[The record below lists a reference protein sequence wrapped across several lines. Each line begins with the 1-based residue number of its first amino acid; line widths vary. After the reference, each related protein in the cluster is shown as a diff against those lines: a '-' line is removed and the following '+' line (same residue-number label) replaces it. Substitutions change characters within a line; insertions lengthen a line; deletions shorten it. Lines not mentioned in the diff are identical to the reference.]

1 MAPDSM
7 GTRSTSSRSYLCF
20 VRGDLPR
27 AGLLSEYDALSDLS
41 DYVTDSGGEEVSPSS
56 SPRGGSVDM
65 LSPRYHNGAGAVAA
79 GAGGALLVGD
89 SSSSG
94 GAQVS
99 VSAGSVDFAL
109 IGDARMVSG
118 DNMGRDSPFQDVVL
132 RAPRNYQQR
141 SRRAGTGTRRHA
153 PTREAH
159 RRRHSGG
166 SVGDGRA
173 DAAWGLPDEG
183 NSIRPVYSATPI
195 ADLAERLA
203 EVALEHGTSELR
215 GANYLDQLRNIVGE
229 ESESE
234 DEQHQQQHQ
243 QQQKQQEQQQE
254 QQEQEGLQQ
263 QERHSIDS
271 GARTTF
277 TTSDPPILGRSRST
291 DYNRVQPPPFRET
304 TADEAARKHNARQK
318 RDMSA
323 LGVDL
328 STDRRR
334 RILLTG
340 SKTSRLL
347 QPETMARASILPQT
361 RSSSQPATPVA
372 AASRQPRAST
382 MMAVHSVGDTA
393 EHDTQEF
400 EEPTS
405 LPPTGSIGRSLR
417 RPSPPQPIMPSVTA
431 VAADSVESHPQ
442 VQQQQT
448 IMERRGGEPVT
459 GLVVPSGDS
468 SSSSSAQPTPFGSPF
483 PVQTTS
489 PAVEKLEQAHETVVE
504 HIHAVATAPGG
515 LYAMDTHDLAMS
527 ISQGGDGRAMQ
538 RSVTDPSLVDF
549 CDADGDVQFIL
560 KVEANLKH
568 LADGIQGALNVC
580 LSPYHSDGNYGCAVA
595 LDSALQNAFQE
606 YIRYAKE
613 AMAEGFDE
621 GALALTTADEIMI
634 PCLNQLADAFG
645 NYANA
650 PEQIAFYAAIPLS
663 DAEGI
668 SENFMLDAVD
678 VIERFRSMIYSKTD
692 FIPVVL
698 WRRVLREKL
707 PADRMDKVDELRSHV
722 ARHILEF
729 CLRLDPG
736 SAGAK
741 KFQNSSR
748 WQAWLRSAEL
758 HVLRSLRAES
768 NIPYARTAEDDSL
781 YATVEK
787 VWKRLK
793 LKYAEESMRCSG
805 DVPSHLEG
813 DEISYEFIKLQDVIG
828 SGSFG
833 TVRLARW
840 PAMMPDCDGK
850 LKTLVVKLFDT
861 HFERYKESFSNEV
874 EKLSRFRHPNIIAY
888 YGFVQKPPGILME
901 YGGPSLYEAL
911 ADKRGM
917 DKVLPNGQSKAKFAQ
932 HYKIARLTK
941 LYDSLSIH
949 DQASGFF
956 HRLHIAYQVA
966 LALGYLSAKGYVH
979 RDVKSSNVLLSAQS
993 MVEHACHYGFDSF
1006 TAKLCDFGMCARSP
1020 FVGQSDRR
1028 YSPYCASPESVIDHE
1043 QCTEMSDVFNFGVM
1057 LWELLVDG
1065 LKPWQWC
1072 SSSIPVLH
1080 LKANETSRCSLP
1092 LPQRAA
1098 EWANL
1103 LADGAESSLPS
1114 SVAPPS
1120 GEIKMHPC
1128 YYWIRSRDN
1137 NAQPSEDLKD
1147 NFKKTVGEYAK
1158 LLNRCQERKS
1168 QDRPPIRK
1176 VLEALNA
1183 YRENVSKINKLHSR
1197 RLRDAREAQPMS
1209 VAPAPSN
1216 PASVAA
1222 PAPDMS

>member
-79 GAGGALLVGD
+79 GAAAGGAVAAAAGGALLVGD
-89 SSSSG
+89 
-94 GAQVS
+94 
-99 VSAGSVDFAL
+99 AL

-153 PTREAH
+153 PTREERGH

-166 SVGDGRA
+166 SPADSVGDGRA

-215 GANYLDQLRNIVGE
+215 GARNYLDQLRNIVGE

-271 GARTTF
+271 GARPSTTTTF
-277 TTSDPPILGRSRST
+277 TTSDPPILERSRSA

-372 AASRQPRAST
+372 TASRQPRAST
-382 MMAVHSVGDTA
+382 MMAVQSVGDTA
-393 EHDTQEF
+393 EHDTQGF
-400 EEPTS
+400 EESTS

-417 RPSPPQPIMPSVTA
+417 RP
-431 VAADSVESHPQ
+431 
-442 VQQQQT
+442 T

-483 PVQTTS
+483 PVQNTS

-527 ISQGGDGRAMQ
+527 VSQGGDGRAMQ

-613 AMAEGFDE
+613 AMNEGFDE

-678 VIERFRSMIYSKTD
+678 VIERFRSLIYSKTD

-741 KFQNSSR
+741 KF
-748 WQAWLRSAEL
+748 EKT
-758 HVLRSLRAES
+758 RA
-768 NIPYARTAEDDSL
+768 
-781 YATVEK
+781 
-787 VWKRLK
+787 
-793 LKYAEESMRCSG
+793 
-805 DVPSHLEG
+805 
-813 DEISYEFIKLQDVIG
+813 
-828 SGSFG
+828 
-833 TVRLARW
+833 
-840 PAMMPDCDGK
+840 DG
-850 LKTLVVKLFDT
+850 
-861 HFERYKESFSNEV
+861 R
-874 EKLSRFRHPNIIAY
+874 
-888 YGFVQKPPGILME
+888 
-901 YGGPSLYEAL
+901 
-911 ADKRGM
+911 RGY
-917 DKVLPNGQSKAKFAQ
+917 VLPNYTCSE
-932 HYKIARLTK
+932 
-941 LYDSLSIH
+941 
-949 DQASGFF
+949 
-956 HRLHIAYQVA
+956 V
-966 LALGYLSAKGYVH
+966 
-979 RDVKSSNVLLSAQS
+979 
-993 MVEHACHYGFDSF
+993 
-1006 TAKLCDFGMCARSP
+1006 CARKAIY
-1020 FVGQSDRR
+1020 RT
-1028 YSPYCASPESVIDHE
+1028 PE
-1043 QCTEMSDVFNFGVM
+1043 
-1057 LWELLVDG
+1057 
-1065 LKPWQWC
+1065 
-1072 SSSIPVLH
+1072 
-1080 LKANETSRCSLP
+1080 LP
-1092 LPQRAA
+1092 R
-1098 EWANL
+1098 
-1103 LADGAESSLPS
+1103 
-1114 SVAPPS
+1114 
-1120 GEIKMHPC
+1120 M
-1128 YYWIRSRDN
+1128 IRSM
-1137 NAQPSEDLKD
+1137 QQW
-1147 NFKKTVGEYAK
+1147 KKFG
-1158 LLNRCQERKS
+1158 N
-1168 QDRPPIRK
+1168 D
-1176 VLEALNA
+1176 
-1183 YRENVSKINKLHSR
+1183 
-1197 RLRDAREAQPMS
+1197 
-1209 VAPAPSN
+1209 
-1216 PASVAA
+1216 
-1222 PAPDMS
+1222 